1 MGKETLCLS
10 PQIHPPCAK
19 PAFSNCAQ
27 WEGAE
32 LSGDPGYSHCQPLF
46 FSIEKSTQLLKRI
59 LRGFPSSG
67 SRLAIRS
74 RLHVLCRPPGHPLF
88 PLSLVPQD
96 SQGWMLQAG
105 PPLSEENTTSGVCY
119 TIAHSQLKGSVK
131 TPFSHSLQQPAG
143 NGSPVRWS
151 RCLCFRRGPA
161 QIFSPRIQTGR
172 GTETGN
178 AQAEPPGAV
187 C

>member
-10 PQIHPPCAK
+10 LPTIHPPCAK

-32 LSGDPGYSHCQPLF
+32 LLGDPGYSHCQPLF
-46 FSIEKSTQLLKRI
+46 FSIEKSIQLLKRI

-74 RLHVLCRPPGHPLF
+74 RPLALCRPRGHPLF
-88 PLSLVPQD
+88 PPSPVLQD
-96 SQGWMLQAG
+96 SHSWILQAG

-119 TIAHSQLKGSVK
+119 TIVHSQLEDSVQ

-143 NGSPVRWS
+143 NGSPVK
-151 RCLCFRRGPA
+151 
-161 QIFSPRIQTGR
+161 
-172 GTETGN
+172 
-178 AQAEPPGAV
+178 
-187 C
+187 